1 VLMNKLRQVGL
12 ILIAVALLAALPVAN
27 AGTDRR
33 STPALPASA
42 WWLVTHD
49 QCADTLHW
57 INPSGEYASI
67 PRPKLPNEAL
77 TVACGYKALHI
88 SQNGRFL
95 AEIAALNDGRV
106 GVGFYDLQTATW
118 LQVHEAEVNELAYL
132 GARYSSDANN
142 HIAISFANRSP
153 APHGWRVIIFD
164 MTTGNALDQLRSD
177 GPEIASFVG
186 GEFLATAPTIPYV
199 VLMAQDVPTSSDQ
212 VHIRFDGMNPGDAP
226 LGAAAWYPAGV
237 PGVGQEL
244 VSSPYRE
251 LDSAVLPSGHAVY
264 ATSDPAYPA
273 GPPAGE
279 GLIPITTNAIK
290 LMLPDTLGPTA
301 DPQLYF
307 ADGVST
313 VYDAAWGADG
323 QIALF
328 RRADSAGS
336 MLYWIKLGTA
346 VLTPLDQVAQVIDV
360 PTGFI
365 YGTSDSIYFLDAVS
379 STATGPI
386 VSDPA
391 LSGHMAFV
399 WATPFGNPPLAL
411 DSLGSTI
418 MPIATPIPIA
428 TPSGGGGDQADLF
441 ISEFSLDPAT
451 PVEGQPVQ
459 VRVGVYNQ
467 GNTAATASFHIEW
480 YPGEN
485 YPSPGCTWDLDSMA
499 AHGGRI
505 LTCTYAGYPS
515 WYGSIN
521 TKVVVDTYNAIPE
534 SNEANNSY
542 LQPIGV
548 SQSGGG
554 GQPDLFV
561 SEFSLDPATPV
572 EGSAVNVRVGVY
584 NQGTAAATGSFHI
597 EWYPGENF
605 PSPACT
611 WDLDGL
617 VATGGRILTC
627 TYAGYPSW
635 YGSINTKVVVD
646 TYNSVPESNEG
657 NNTYLQPISV
667 SQSGGGGQP
676 DLFVSEFSLD
686 PATPVEGSAVNVRVG
701 VYNQGNAPATG
712 SFHIEWYPGENYA
725 SPACTW
731 DLDGLVATG
740 GRILTCTYAGYPSW
754 YGSINT
760 KVVVDTYNSIPES
773 NEGNNTYLQPISVS
787 QSGGGGGGQPD
798 LYVSEFHL
806 DPATPIQ
813 GQPVQVRVGV
823 YNGGGAAVSGTS
835 FHVEW
840 YPGENYASP
849 ACSWDL
855 DTVPAHGGYVKT
867 CTYAGYPSWY
877 GSINTK
883 VVVDTGNTV
892 AESNEGNNIFLKGI
906 SVSKP

>member
-1 VLMNKLRQVGL
+1 MVMNKLRQVSL
-12 ILIAVALLAALPVAN
+12 ILIAVALFAALPMVS

-33 STPALPASA
+33 SAPALPASA

-57 INPSGEYASI
+57 INPSGEYDSI

-77 TVACGYKALHI
+77 SVACGYKAMHI

-95 AEIAALNDGRV
+95 VETAALSDGRV
-106 GVGFYDLQTATW
+106 GVGFYDLQTAAW
-118 LQVHEAEVNELAYL
+118 LQVHEAGPNELAYL

-142 HIAISFANRSP
+142 HIAIGFANQSSAPP
-153 APHGWRVIIFD
+153 AWRVIIFD
-164 MTTGNALDQLRSD
+164 MTTGNVVDVLRSD

-186 GEFLATAPTIPYV
+186 AEFLATAPTIPRV

-226 LGAAAWYPAGV
+226 FGAAAWYPAGV

-251 LDSAVLPSGHAVY
+251 LDTAVLPSGHAVY

-279 GLIPITTNAIK
+279 GLVPITTNAIK
-290 LMLPDTLGPTA
+290 LMLPDSLGPTA

-307 ADGVST
+307 ADGAST

-328 RRADSAGS
+328 RRADSAGTR
-336 MLYWIKLGTA
+336 MYWIRLGTA

-365 YGTSDSIYFLDAVS
+365 YSTSDSIYFLDAAS

-399 WATPFGNPPLAL
+399 WATPYGNPPLAL
-411 DSLGSTI
+411 ASLGSAV
-418 MPIATPIPIA
+418 MPIATP
-428 TPSGGGGDQADLF
+428 SGGGDQADLF

-451 PVEGQPVQ
+451 PVEGQPVN
-459 VRVGVYNQ
+459 VRVGVYNG
-467 GNTAATASFHIEW
+467 GNTAVTGSFHIEW

-485 YPSPGCTWDLDSMA
+485 YPAPGCTWDLDSMA

-521 TKVVVDTYNAIPE
+521 TKVVADTYNAIPE

-542 LQPIGV
+542 LQGISV
-548 SQSGGG
+548 SQSGSGAVV

-572 EGSAVNVRVGVY
+572 EGQPVNVRVGVYNQGTAAVTGSFHIEWYPGENFPAPGCTWDLDGLVATGGRILTCTYAGYPSWYGSINTKVVIDTYNAIPESNEANNSYLQGISVSQSGGGSGGGQPDLYVSEFSLDPATPVEGQAVNVRVGVY
-584 NQGTAAATGSFHI
+584 NQGTAAATGNFHI
-597 EWYPGENF
+597 EWYPGENYG
-605 PSPACT
+605 SPACT

-646 TYNSVPESNEG
+646 SYNAIVESNEG
-657 NNTYLQPISV
+657 NNSYLQPISV
-667 SQSGGGGQP
+667 SQSGGGGGGGGQP
-676 DLFVSEFSLD
+676 DLYVSEFSLN
-686 PATPVEGSAVNVRVG
+686 PSTPVQGQPVQVRVG
-701 VYNQGNAPATG
+701 VYNQGTAAVSS
-712 SFHIEWYPGENYA
+712 SFHIEWYAGENYP

-731 DLDGLVATG
+731 DLDSMAASG
-740 GRILTCTYAGYPSW
+740 GRILTCNYAGYPSW

-760 KVVVDTYNSIPES
+760 KVVVDSTNAIAES
-773 NEGNNTYLQPISVS
+773 NEGNNTYLQ
-787 QSGGGGGGQPD
+787 
-798 LYVSEFHL
+798 
-806 DPATPIQ
+806 
-813 GQPVQVRVGV
+813 
-823 YNGGGAAVSGTS
+823 
-835 FHVEW
+835 
-840 YPGENYASP
+840 
-849 ACSWDL
+849 
-855 DTVPAHGGYVKT
+855 
-867 CTYAGYPSWY
+867 
-877 GSINTK
+877 
-883 VVVDTGNTV
+883 
-892 AESNEGNNIFLKGI
+892 GI